1 VSLTPGC
8 RPRLVRHARL
18 HWDRFEERHMLL
30 LPEAALVLDE
40 TATAI
45 LQLCDGVRTLDAL
58 VADLC
63 RAYEAP
69 REEIEADMLAFLG
82 QLQGRGLLEAS

>member
-1 VSLTPGC
+1 MSLTLAC
-8 RPRLVRHARL
+8 RPRLAPHARL
-18 HWDRFEERHMLL
+18 HWDRFDERHMLL

-40 TATAI
+40 TATTI
-45 LQLCDGVRTLDAL
+45 LQLCDGVRTLDA
-58 VADLC
+58 VVTDLC

-82 QLQGRGLLEAS
+82 QLEGRGLLEAA